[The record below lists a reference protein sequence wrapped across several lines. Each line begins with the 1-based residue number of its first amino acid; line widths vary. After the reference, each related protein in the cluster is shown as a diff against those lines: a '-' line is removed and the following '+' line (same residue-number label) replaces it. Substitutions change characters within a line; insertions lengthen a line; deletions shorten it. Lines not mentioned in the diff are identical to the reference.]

1 MTVPIDAKYYD
12 EVIGR
17 ESAATAA
24 AVVESV
30 FRRVRKL
37 RVPEPGAT
45 VLDIG
50 CGTGVTTAA
59 AADLGFE
66 SVGLDVVP
74 EFVEAARTRHPGA
87 TFAVGPSEQL
97 PFPDE
102 SFDYVLLLS
111 LLELV
116 QVWEQTIAE
125 AVLVLRPGGVMYLT
139 TTNRFCPKQYEI
151 RYLWGFGYLPSR
163 VQRRVYSLSMKYW
176 PRLVNYT
183 HLPAYHW
190 FWYGQLAARLGELG
204 VTPHHLLS
212 LLGPDDIPARY
223 GRGPVRKAIEVLIAH
238 PLPWTYFFQPTTT
251 VLSQK
256 PIS

>member
-1 MTVPIDAKYYD
+1 MTEPIDAKYYD

-17 ESAATAA
+17 ESATSAA

-37 RVPEPGAT
+37 RTSERGET

-74 EFVEAARTRHPGA
+74 EFVEVARVRHPGA
-87 TFAVGPSEQL
+87 SFSVGPSEKL
-97 PFPDE
+97 PFADE

-111 LLELV
+111 LLEHV
-116 QVWEQTIAE
+116 QDWERTLAE
-125 AVLVLRPGGVMYLT
+125 AVRVLAPGGVMYLT

-151 RYLWGFGYLPSR
+151 RYFWGFGYLPSR
-163 VQRRVYSLSMKYW
+163 AQRTIYSLAMKHW

-190 FWYGQLAARLGELG
+190 FSYGQLARKLGALEA
-204 VTPHHLLS
+204 TPHHLLA
-212 LLGPDDIPARY
+212 LLGPEDIPARY
-223 GRGPVRKAIEVLIAH
+223 SRKPVRKAIEILLEH
-238 PLPWTYFFQPTTT
+238 PLLWSYLFEPTTT
-251 VLSQK
+251 VLAQK
-256 PIS
+256 PRS